1 MNIREIRESTFIVYN
16 TETGRACFANCVD
29 IRAHIPGSHCF
40 TGNGGPLALLDNV
53 HTMRV
58 KYQDA
63 TLCSVSDIL
72 GGE

>member
-1 MNIREIRESTFIVYN
+1 MNIRSIRESDFIVYN
-16 TETGRACFANCVD
+16 TKTGRACFANRAD
-29 IRAHIPGSHCF
+29 IVAHIAPDKVWTCD
-40 TGNGGPLALLDNV
+40 GGPLALLDNV

-63 TLCSVSDIL
+63 TLCNAQDIL